1 LIDGGLRLLARDLA
15 GPNALA
21 LSLDERCL
29 YIRNWDDTRK
39 VAMRLGR
46 DRWSR
51 RHAYPL
57 IALRHE

>member
-1 LIDGGLRLLARDLA
+1 MIDGGLRLLARDLA

-46 DRWSR
+46 IDGAVGTRTR
-51 RHAYPL
+51 
-57 IALRHE
+57 